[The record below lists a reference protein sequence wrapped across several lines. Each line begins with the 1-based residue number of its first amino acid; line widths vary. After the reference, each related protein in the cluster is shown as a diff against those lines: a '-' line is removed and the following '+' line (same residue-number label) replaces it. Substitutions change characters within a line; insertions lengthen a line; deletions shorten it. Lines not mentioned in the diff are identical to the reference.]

1 LTFDSDVR
9 DFVVRDGSKQ
19 LRTLTHLWYC
29 PLSLPCFGYRLVWT
43 TGVDLT
49 IRVCLMSRLKNVWSY
64 TSILLHAF
72 MS

>member
-1 LTFDSDVR
+1 LTR
-9 DFVVRDGSKQ
+9 
-19 LRTLTHLWYC
+19 LWYC
-29 PLSLPCFGYRLVWT
+29 PPPTLPLFGYRLVWT

-49 IRVCLMSRLKNVWSY
+49 THACLMPRLKNVSSY